1 MHSQARGS
9 LLAAEKGAMGETERR
24 SEKAPRYGHSG
35 NVAMCEG
42 RRSMSVDL
50 EKKGR
55 VNQAVA
61 DAVSVAAPRDDRG
74 KGVRL

>member
-1 MHSQARGS
+1 MFELLPLIFPSLFFMHSQARGS

-50 EKKGR
+50 EKK
-55 VNQAVA
+55 
-61 DAVSVAAPRDDRG
+61 RG
-74 KGVRL
+74 E